1 MSGINEDLTREVE
14 QFLYREARLLD
25 ERRFHEWLELLT
37 DDVRHWM
44 GSRSNRYPKS
54 SKAIAILNPDRYV
67 EDDLTKED
75 ELAILDE
82 TTRRAAGYWHGLG
95 RGPAVAQPPPD
106 NQYRGRTRRRGERG
120 QSLLEFYGLPQPGG
134 DRAGLLRRCPAR
146 RPATNRRRVEDRRS
160 QSDPRPERLAGQER
174 QHLLLSF
181 LKSAGSF

>member
-1 MSGINEDLTREVE
+1 MDGREPGMPGMNEDVTREVE
-14 QFLYREARLLD
+14 QFLHREARPLD
-25 ERRFHEWLELLT
+25 ERHFHEWLELLT
-37 DDVRHWM
+37 DDVRYWM

-54 SKAIAILNPDRYV
+54 SKAIAILDPDRYV
-67 EDDLTKED
+67 GDDLTKED

-82 TTRRAAGYWHGLG
+82 TKQTLSQR
-95 RGPAVAQPPPD
+95 VAQPPPD
-106 NQYRGRTRRRGERG
+106 YQYRGRARRRGERG

-181 LKSAGSF
+181 L

>member
-1 MSGINEDLTREVE
+1 MKPS
-14 QFLYREARLLD
+14 
-25 ERRFHEWLELLT
+25 RR
-37 DDVRHWM
+37 
-44 GSRSNRYPKS
+44 P
-54 SKAIAILNPDRYV
+54 AIASRG
-67 EDDLTKED
+67 
-75 ELAILDE
+75 
-82 TTRRAAGYWHGLG
+82 GYWHGLG

-106 NQYRGRTRRRGERG
+106 YQYRGRARRRGERG

-181 LKSAGSF
+181 QAAQIRWLFLILATGSSARRRRPKPVRDRSPAVSNDMAGVARSGKRRLTG